1 MGTIKGHTFE
11 CIPNSHVFHL
21 VPILGKYDQLV
32 LIKVSSSNLCTRPV
46 SGITFIRNI

>member
-21 VPILGKYDQLV
+21 VPFLGKYDQLV
-32 LIKVSSSNLCTRPV
+32 LIKVSSFRFWNNFHQKYLKAK
-46 SGITFIRNI
+46 